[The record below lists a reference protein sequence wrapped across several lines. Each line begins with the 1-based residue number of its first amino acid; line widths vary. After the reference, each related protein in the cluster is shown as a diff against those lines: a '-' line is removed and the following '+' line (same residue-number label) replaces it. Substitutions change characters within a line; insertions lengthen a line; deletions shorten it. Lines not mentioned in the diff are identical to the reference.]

1 MEWYNYFRDSLT
13 EEQLKKSK
21 EYPSGTIFKF
31 GVGKL
36 KAKFKADIPVNICNV
51 DVALN
56 VDVVDTDIP
65 LLLSRTSMK
74 SLGMNI
80 DLKNDAV
87 IINGKSFD
95 LNVTISGHY
104 MLPVFKPIVEKQ
116 AIRQQIEENEAN
128 KCISILGSMQLADNL
143 IKKTANSEP
152 LLNAISTG
160 TFCLQINN

>member
-1 MEWYNYFRDSLT
+1 MDSLT

-21 EYPSGTIFKF
+21 EYPSETIFKF

-51 DVALN
+51 DIALN

-104 MLPVFKPIVEKQ
+104 MLPVLKPRR
-116 AIRQQIEENEAN
+116 A
-128 KCISILGSMQLADNL
+128 S
-143 IKKTANSEP
+143 NSP
-152 LLNAISTG
+152 TDRRKRDK
-160 TFCLQINN
+160 

>member
-1 MEWYNYFRDSLT
+1 MDSLT

-21 EYPSGTIFKF
+21 EYPSETIFKF

-95 LNVTISGHY
+95 LNVAISGHY
-104 MLPVFKPIVEKQ
+104 MLPVLKPSVEEQ
-116 AIRQQIEENEAN
+116 GIRQQIEENEAN
-128 KCISILGSMQLADNL
+128 KCISILGSMQLADS
-143 IKKTANSEP
+143 ITKKTANSEP
-152 LLNAISTG
+152 LLNAVLIG
-160 TFCLQINN
+160 TFYLHINNK